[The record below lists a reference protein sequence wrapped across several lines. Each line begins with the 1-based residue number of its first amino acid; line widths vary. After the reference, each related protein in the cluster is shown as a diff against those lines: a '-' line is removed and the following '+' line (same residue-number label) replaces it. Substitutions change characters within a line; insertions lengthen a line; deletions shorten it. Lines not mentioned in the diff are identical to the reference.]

1 MTHNALAA
9 HAATR
14 SALEPDPDLVTWT
27 PDRHGR
33 PSPVGLIGA
42 PESAA
47 RRFKVCVVGD
57 ARIDVRATLRRLQFA
72 DVVRDHHEPMPVDT
86 SIGGTAVGFAVAGV
100 AHFAEVTLIA
110 AVGDDGWTDRIRR
123 RLEGL
128 GVVACLQV
136 VPDVPNAVVLVIRD
150 AAGSGGT
157 AGTRLLIA
165 QAPAPYDDLD
175 TALVAGHRWAIDS
188 ADALVVDGYALL
200 APRSAA
206 AVDLAMS
213 LAHRSGVPI
222 WFDVVP
228 HRIDERFSLAELAPW
243 LERASL
249 VTVEAPTLARL
260 CDVPVRDS
268 YDDGSVLSLVEGL
281 PDRLRASGRTWFVR
295 YGLGNMDRTVAVGP
309 GRYRTAYATGY
320 AHAAEPTGYGYRVGA
335 AELKWWLL
343 NAASAPG
350 MALLCAGL
358 GRSCVRPELLAAAS
372 WGTR

>member
-1 MTHNALAA
+1 MTHIDMA
-9 HAATR
+9 HHSVSV
-14 SALEPDPDLVTWT
+14 SAIESDQRLPAGEA
-27 PDRHGR
+27 DRHGR
-33 PSPVGLIGA
+33 PSPVGLIAA
-42 PESAA
+42 PESES
-47 RRFKVCVVGD
+47 RRFRVCVVGD
-57 ARIDVRATLRRLQFA
+57 ARIDLRASLRRLRFT
-72 DVVRDHHEPMPVDT
+72 DLERDHHEPLPVDT
-86 SIGGTAVGFAVAGV
+86 TIGGTAVGFAVAGV

-110 AVGDDGWTDRIRR
+110 AVGDDGWTDQIRE
-123 RLEGL
+123 RLDGL

-136 VPDVPNAVVLVIRD
+136 VPDMPNAVVLVIRD
-150 AAGSGGT
+150 AAGSGGS

-165 QAPAPYDDLD
+165 QTPAPYDDLD
-175 TALVAGHRWAIDS
+175 TALVTRHRWAIDS

-228 HRIDERFSLAELAPW
+228 HRIDERFSLAQLAPW

-260 CDVPVRDS
+260 CDVPVQDA
-268 YDDGSVLSLVEGL
+268 YDDGAVLSLVEGL

-295 YGLGNMDRTVAVGP
+295 SGLGNMDRTVAVGP
-309 GRYRTAYATGY
+309 AHYRTAYSTGY
-320 AHAAEPTGYGYRVGA
+320 AQATEPTGYGYRVGA

-350 MALLCAGL
+350 MAVLCAGL
-358 GRSCVRPELLAAAS
+358 DRSCVRPDLLAAAS